1 MALPPLV
8 NGMLPSGIYPASLH
22 EIWAVFDHGMS
33 ITRPALNL
41 ALQHAATLI
50 WSRDVAATLYV
61 NGSYVTDRVDPVDVD
76 LAVRSDTRDDAF
88 FLTAFSARHPGEEW
102 LVDGYFNTT
111 RSTQHME
118 DLFQEIQGSTVRKGI
133 IQRVP

>member
-1 MALPPLV
+1 LGGFRSRHV
-8 NGMLPSGIYPASLH
+8 NHSSSLESGIA
-22 EIWAVFDHGMS
+22 A
-33 ITRPALNL
+33 R
-41 ALQHAATLI
+41 ATLI

-76 LAVRSDTRDDAF
+76 LAVRSDIWDDAF

-133 IQRVP
+133 IQLVP